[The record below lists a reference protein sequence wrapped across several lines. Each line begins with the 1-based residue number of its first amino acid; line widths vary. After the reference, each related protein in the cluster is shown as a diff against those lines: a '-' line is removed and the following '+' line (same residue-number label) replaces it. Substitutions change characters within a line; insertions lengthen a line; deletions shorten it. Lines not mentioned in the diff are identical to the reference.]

1 MVGGKMKYKYT
12 GTEEQLIELKKIGFR
27 KHKQDD
33 NNVLVSKWI
42 REWVEAD
49 SIDGYKCGSDGW
61 NFYPLL
67 KITNNLEIKF
77 CSYWPWD
84 LDNAKKILQDL
95 IEKGLVEEQND

>member
-1 MVGGKMKYKYT
+1 MLKIKDNVDLK
-12 GTEEQLIELKKIGFR
+12 ELEKLGFR
-27 KHKQDD
+27 KHKQDEE
-33 NNVLVSKWI
+33 NILVSKWI

-84 LDNAKKILQDL
+84 LDEANKILQDL
-95 IEKGLVEEQND
+95 ISKGLVEVEE